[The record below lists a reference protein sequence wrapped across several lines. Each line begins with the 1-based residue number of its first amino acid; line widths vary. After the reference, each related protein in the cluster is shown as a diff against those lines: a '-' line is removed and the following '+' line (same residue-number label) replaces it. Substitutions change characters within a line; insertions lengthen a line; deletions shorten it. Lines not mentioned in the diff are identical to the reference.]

1 MEILLFLALA
11 FTLLYWYVTKQ
22 FGYFKKMGVPEDSA
36 SFPFG
41 SDVSWKVWTGKESGL
56 KSQSDINGKFTNERF
71 WGMYTFGKPIL
82 VINDVELGKQIL
94 VKDADHFVDRMPIG
108 LSYADSRCEADKIF
122 AMFLSN
128 MSGDGWKR
136 MRNMATPVF
145 TSGKL
150 KLMVPHIHKS
160 ALNMGEMLAE
170 SAKIGE
176 TLDAKLMFGKFA
188 LDAIAT
194 SGFGIESNS
203 FKEPD
208 NIFRVNVRKLT
219 GDKEYAKAS
228 AIPKAM
234 FMFMAPKIAASL
246 GMSFLD
252 KKITHFFIDVV
263 RKTIEN
269 RRTTG
274 VRRNDLIDIFI
285 DELDKDHSK
294 SGFSGEELETG
305 LVATAI
311 LFFFA
316 GFDTTSTTLSI
327 VVHALVHHP
336 EVQEK
341 VRKEIE
347 EVIGDE
353 EITAEHLKDLKYTE
367 NVIHESMRKYFKFGL
382 NRTCTKP
389 YKIPDSDF
397 TVPKDL
403 LLVVL
408 PKEEDCF
415 PNPDKFDPDNF
426 NESEN
431 LNKFGFIGFG
441 QGPRNCIGMRYAL
454 QTLKLAIIQT
464 VRTFKLVKTEQ
475 TTDEDKLFFAFAE
488 NGFRGGIKF
497 KVENLD

>member
-1 MEILLFLALA
+1 
-11 FTLLYWYVTKQ
+11 
-22 FGYFKKMGVPEDSA
+22 MGDSA

-41 SDVSWKVWTGKESGL
+41 SEVSWKVWTGKESGL

-150 KLMVPHIHKS
+150 KLMVPHIHK
-160 ALNMGEMLAE
+160 
-170 SAKIGE
+170 
-176 TLDAKLMFGKFA
+176 FA
-188 LDAIAT
+188 LDTIAT

-234 FMFMAPKIAASL
+234 FMFMAPKIAASV

-252 KKITHFFIDVV
+252 KKITHFFVDVV

-269 RRTTG
+269 RRKTG
-274 VRRNDLIDIFI
+274 VKRNDLIDIFI

-336 EVQEK
+336 HIQEK
-341 VRKEIE
+341 LRKEIE
-347 EVIGDE
+347 DVIGDSE
-353 EITAEHLKDLKYTE
+353 EVTADHLKELKYIE
-367 NVIHESMRKYFKFGL
+367 NIINEALRQYFRFPVQ
-382 NRTCTKP
+382 RTCSKDYP
-389 YKIPDSDF
+389 VPD
-397 TVPKDL
+397 T
-403 LLVVL
+403 
-408 PKEEDCF
+408 
-415 PNPDKFDPDNF
+415 
-426 NESEN
+426 
-431 LNKFGFIGFG
+431 
-441 QGPRNCIGMRYAL
+441 
-454 QTLKLAIIQT
+454 
-464 VRTFKLVKTEQ
+464 
-475 TTDEDKLFFAFAE
+475 
-488 NGFRGGIKF
+488 
-497 KVENLD
+497 